1 MYLEVLALYGYSY
14 LAGAV
19 PTPYLIAKL
28 TKGIDLREYGSG
40 NVGGSN
46 VVRQLGKIW
55 MVPLALVE
63 LLLKGFS
70 PFVLGLLVFAPPDE
84 LSHLSLCLF
93 LVAPLLALIGNNW
106 SPFLQFQGGRG
117 LMVICGIVFL
127 LAPILFFV
135 AMSVYLVGWRVS
147 RSSAVW
153 ALIATAILPVLAL
166 WPGGY
171 LLTGWAAIWAFMGGE
186 TIQLP
191 PSGYAVVISCYCGL
205 IFVIVLAKRALSN
218 SPAFP
223 DGLSRKRVLFNRLVR
238 DRDVD
243 ERAEWV
249 SRIPQ

>member
-1 MYLEVLALYGYSY
+1 MYLEVAALYGYSY

-28 TKGIDLREYGSG
+28 TRGIDLREYGSG

-46 VVRQLGKIW
+46 VVRQLGKVWI
-55 MVPLALVE
+55 VPLTLVE

-70 PFVLGLLVFAPPDE
+70 PFVLGLLVFGPPRE
-84 LSHLSLCLF
+84 LPLSSLCLF
-93 LVAPLLALIGNNW
+93 LASPLLALIGNNW
-106 SPFLQFQGGRG
+106 SPFLRFQGGRG
-117 LMVICGIVFL
+117 LMVICGIVFS
-127 LAPILFFV
+127 LAPALFAV
-135 AMSVYLVGWRVS
+135 GMSVYLLGWRVS

-153 ALIATAILPVLAL
+153 ALIATASLPVLAL

-171 LLTGWAAIWAFMGGE
+171 LVTSWIAIWALMGGE
-186 TIQLP
+186 ALQSA
-191 PSGYAVVISCYCGL
+191 PSGYAAVISCYCGL
-205 IFVIVLAKRALSN
+205 ILVMVLVKRGLSN

-223 DGLSRKRVLFNRLVR
+223 EGLSKKKVIFNRLVR

-243 ERAEWV
+243 ERAEWI